1 MGQQTS
7 ASFTPFTAW
16 KKKET
21 EADLEQ
27 LAFRLRQTEA
37 MLADPDKL
45 ARDCDFHFGR
55 AGLDA
60 RGELRRVELRRLLW
74 TFAHSLG
81 SSDLTWEAIEASAVI
96 GTVEP
101 HVPSVTQDQFFRCT
115 LKTVHLVAAELRDKH
130 REMEGRIRLQYARQH
145 GDLRSAGPWVGQKQ
159 GSPPSPSAS
168 SRGSSV
174 SRGSSASSRGSRGSP
189 HGAGPERE
197 AQPPTMAFPSKGKGR
212 GKISQMGAGLGKGAP
227 AAPYDFEVADAGPMV
242 LLRGE
247 AAEPSMLSRSPDES
261 TEPRPAPA
269 FDPPSAA
276 SPSPS
281 PTGAPREPRLAPVF
295 APPPPSAAAAAAPPC
310 VGGPPVR
317 RKRPRSS
324 SSVHS
329 ARTLAPATAGACSAA
344 SASRRFFAT
353 TLASRTSKVS
363 AVTRRC
369 TTTVLRWPMR
379 CARSVACASF
389 AGFQQRSK
397 CTTCV
402 AAVSVRPTPPAPKV
416 STITALAG
424 SSENSR
430 TSSSRASRDSFP
442 WKRRAQTF
450 AKEASTRSAMRCR
463 VPRYCVKIK
472 TFSRGGANIS
482 SKSSSNRAILPLF
495 AAWGPNSGELASR
508 APVANCGSGHLLA
521 GSAAGWLQVCCST
534 CRAAKTRACLTNFNL
549 LTDAAGDTAPPPPP
563 PLLALAGPSG
573 AGSAS
578 AWSPS
583 SSPSSSQA
591 SRSTH
596 AGAGGG
602 STPTSATDRNN
613 CSVAAA

>member
-295 APPPPSAAAAAAPPC
+295 APPPPSAAAAAAPPEWRAPAPNIFAPA
-310 VGGPPVR
+310 GGAYDEAQEFGDSLACIGAGCAHALLLNSEGGLDPQEMLIENGILVLTEPLEEEPSLTQR
-317 RKRPRSS
+317 LWGSDRRSS
-324 SSVHS
+324 SFDLSLVES
-329 ARTLAPATAGACSAA
+329 ALSGEALLRSPAAAMLPDLSEPGEA
-344 SASRRFFAT
+344 SAFDRMLVLIFPGGEALCLLFSDAKVCADFAQ
-353 TLASRTSKVS
+353 A
-363 AVTRRC
+363 AI
-369 TTTVLRWPMR
+369 
-379 CARSVACASF
+379 AEA
-389 AGFQQRSK
+389 
-397 CTTCV
+397 TC
-402 AAVSVRPTPPAPKV
+402 
-416 STITALAG
+416 
-424 SSENSR
+424 
-430 TSSSRASRDSFP
+430 
-442 WKRRAQTF
+442 
-450 AKEASTRSAMRCR
+450 
-463 VPRYCVKIK
+463 
-472 TFSRGGANIS
+472 
-482 SKSSSNRAILPLF
+482 
-495 AAWGPNSGELASR
+495 
-508 APVANCGSGHLLA
+508 
-521 GSAAGWLQVCCST
+521 
-534 CRAAKTRACLTNFNL
+534 
-549 LTDAAGDTAPPPPP
+549 
-563 PLLALAGPSG
+563 
-573 AGSAS
+573 
-578 AWSPS
+578 
-583 SSPSSSQA
+583 
-591 SRSTH
+591 
-596 AGAGGG
+596 AGGG
-602 STPTSATDRNN
+602 GRDG
-613 CSVAAA
+613 SVGFGGYGGQGL